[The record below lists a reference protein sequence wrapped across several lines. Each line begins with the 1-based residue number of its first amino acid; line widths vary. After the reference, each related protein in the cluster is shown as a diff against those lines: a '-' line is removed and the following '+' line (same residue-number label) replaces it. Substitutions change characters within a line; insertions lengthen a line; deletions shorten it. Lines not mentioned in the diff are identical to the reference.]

1 MATQYSD
8 TFKQETLR
16 YIQDNPQKSRKE
28 IAIELGIS
36 YGTLKDWCA
45 RARESGVVFKQLS
58 NPPTIKELEQENR
71 RLKRELEM
79 AHKDNE
85 ILKKFGVYMAKLQ
98 K

>member
-8 TFKQETLR
+8 TFKQDTLR
-16 YIQDNPQKSRKE
+16 YIQDNPQKSRKD
-28 IAIELGIS
+28 IAAELGIS
-36 YGTLKDWCA
+36 YGTSKDWCA
-45 RARESGVVFKQLS
+45 RARESDVVFQQMS
-58 NPPTIKELEQENR
+58 NPPTLKELEQENR